1 MAKIYKKNSFLHRN
15 SGSYAIFVDRE
26 IIFLR
31 KTSEHDEKNTKRII
45 PLCRVWLVFH
55 HDATGVYR
63 KRDSRR
69 KRSFS
74 GFHSYGYD
82 CVSG

>member
-1 MAKIYKKNSFLHRN
+1 MKKYKEALFPS
-15 SGSYAIFVDRE
+15 V
-26 IIFLR
+26 
-31 KTSEHDEKNTKRII
+31 
-45 PLCRVWLVFH
+45 RVWLVFH

>member
-31 KTSEHDEKNTKRII
+31 KTSEHDEKKYKEDYS
-45 PLCRVWLVFH
+45 PL
-55 HDATGVYR
+55 
-63 KRDSRR
+63 S
-69 KRSFS
+69 
-74 GFHSYGYD
+74 
-82 CVSG
+82 CVACFPP

>member
-31 KTSEHDEKNTKRII
+31 KRLNMMKKYKEDYS
-45 PLCRVWLVFH
+45 PL
-55 HDATGVYR
+55 
-63 KRDSRR
+63 S
-69 KRSFS
+69 
-74 GFHSYGYD
+74 
-82 CVSG
+82 CVACFPP

>member
-31 KTSEHDEKNTKRII
+31 KTSEHDEKNT
-45 PLCRVWLVFH
+45 
-55 HDATGVYR
+55 
-63 KRDSRR
+63 
-69 KRSFS
+69 
-74 GFHSYGYD
+74 
-82 CVSG
+82 